1 MKSWEI
7 ALLLTCLWGIPVI
20 SMAQSSAEDVSR
32 LRIEETIKAN
42 KAQPQVISILPWQP
56 PKYRNIEGIL
66 EWQPKASSPQRLE
79 RQVLLQQLH
88 IHRAWQGAAPHL
100 VEQNLN

>member
-1 MKSWEI
+1 MTAASLRWMPI
-7 ALLLTCLWGIPVI
+7 LLCCCA
-20 SMAQSSAEDVSR
+20 SAQTQEGVST

-66 EWQPKASSPQRLE
+66 EWQPKASTPQRLE
-79 RQVLLQQLH
+79 RNIFLNKINTYQASQGVLTH
-88 IHRAWQGAAPHL
+88 TA
-100 VEQNLN
+100 EQNLN